1 MSDKIKL
8 NPAVFLAIAIFIIN
22 STIFSFLIYPKIEK
36 GIDLNFDGEG
46 YQKIALNIL
55 SGKGFYFSEGDDP
68 VLSSHGRPTLLRPP
82 LYPYFISCVYY
93 IFGFKPQIIV
103 VCHVIIN
110 SLMIYF
116 VYRIAKEVFNE
127 KTAILSSFIC
137 AFYLPFIWFLPRL
150 YNENIFNFLLAC
162 SMFYVVL
169 VFCNLSLINSII
181 LGILIGLASLCK
193 GQMILFPF
201 VLLPGLIYRYRGE
214 KTKFCKHYAIILLTF
229 LLSLSPWVIRNYIV
243 SEKFVPTQF
252 GGAIHF
258 MRGNESAKIN
268 LGFFHQNHGIAMK
281 KAFEKEGQI
290 IEKFESLN
298 KRKITEVELDEIF
311 NKIAFNYIKENPIEF
326 LEKIRIGCLHFWYLG
341 ESKIKSMGMA
351 LLQFPVLMLALLG
364 FYLALKKR
372 IKCIFPLY
380 SVILYFTLVHAAIL
394 PISRYSIPIM
404 PYIIMFASFGIITL
418 YNKLKEILQSDLV

>member
-1 MSDKIKL
+1 MYEKTNFNTLILLPIILFLL
-8 NPAVFLAIAIFIIN
+8 NSGIFC
-22 STIFSFLIYPKIEK
+22 FLIYPKIGK

-93 IFGFKPQIIV
+93 LFGFKPHIIV
-103 VCHVIIN
+103 VCHIIIN

-116 VYRIAKEVFNE
+116 VYRIAKMVFHE
-127 KTAILSSFIC
+127 KAAILSSFIC
-137 AFYLPFIWFLPRL
+137 AFYLPFIWFLSRL
-150 YNENIFNFLLAC
+150 YNENIFNFLLVC
-162 SMFYVVL
+162 SMFYVIQ

-193 GQMILFPF
+193 GQMMLFPF

-214 KTKFCKHYAIILLTF
+214 KTKFCKHYAIILISFVLI
-229 LLSLSPWVIRNYIV
+229 LSPWVIRNYVV
-243 SEKFVPTQF
+243 SGKFVPAQF
-252 GGAIHF
+252 GGAVHF
-258 MRGNESAKIN
+258 MRGNESAKMNI
-268 LGFFHQNHGIAMK
+268 GFFHQNHGIAMK
-281 KAFEKEGQI
+281 KAFEKEKQI
-290 IEKFESLN
+290 IDQFESLN
-298 KRKITEVELDEIF
+298 KRKITEIELDGIF
-311 NKIAFNYIKENPIEF
+311 NKIAFNYIKENPLEF
-326 LEKIRIGCLHFWYLG
+326 LEKIGIGCFHFWYLG

-351 LLQFPVLMLALLG
+351 LLQFPLLILALLG

-380 SVILYFTLVHAAIL
+380 SVILYFTFVHAAIL
-394 PISRYSIPIM
+394 SISRYSIPTM
-404 PYIIMFASFGIITL
+404 PYIIIFASFGIITL
-418 YNKLKEILQSDLV
+418 YDKLKEILQSDLV

>member
-1 MSDKIKL
+1 MEKSIKINKSIL
-8 NPAVFLAIAIFIIN
+8 LATVIFLFNA
-22 STIFSFLIYPKIEK
+22 TIFCFLIYPKIDNK
-36 GIDLNFDGEG
+36 INLHFDGEG
-46 YQKIALNIL
+46 YQKIAFNIL
-55 SGKGFYFSEGDDP
+55 SNKGFIFDEGDDS
-68 VLSSHGRPTLLRPP
+68 VLSSNKRHTLLRTP
-82 LYPYFISCVYY
+82 LYPYFISFVYY
-93 IFGFKPQIIV
+93 IFGFKPNILIIF
-103 VCHVIIN
+103 HIIIN
-110 SLMIYF
+110 SFMIYF

-268 LGFFHQNHGIAMK
+268 LGFFHQNHGIS
-281 KAFEKEGQI
+281 QD
-290 IEKFESLN
+290 L
-298 KRKITEVELDEIF
+298 
-311 NKIAFNYIKENPIEF
+311 F
-326 LEKIRIGCLHFWYLG
+326 LL
-341 ESKIKSMGMA
+341 
-351 LLQFPVLMLALLG
+351 
-364 FYLALKKR
+364 
-372 IKCIFPLY
+372 
-380 SVILYFTLVHAAIL
+380 
-394 PISRYSIPIM
+394 
-404 PYIIMFASFGIITL
+404 
-418 YNKLKEILQSDLV
+418 